1 VGVRHLGT
9 PDETFWG
16 GPQSNDGVEVAPAG
30 LPESSGRRLSRKLS
44 TGGIAPRIAGIPVKS
59 ALKKISKDEQ
69 RRRTDYPHP
78 ILELETGDGVVIEQ
92 EFQDLVQHAAARGLA
107 EVLRRAVGRMGKTS
121 GQVKHKQPAGPVLTM
136 EEI

>member
-1 VGVRHLGT
+1 MGVRHLGT

-16 GPQSNDGVEVAPAG
+16 GPQSNDGVEAAPAG

-44 TGGIAPRIAGIPVKS
+44 TGWIAPRIAGIPVKS

-78 ILELETGDGVVIEQ
+78 ILEWETGDGVVIEP

-107 EVLRRAVGRMGKTS
+107 EVLRRAVGRMGKTR